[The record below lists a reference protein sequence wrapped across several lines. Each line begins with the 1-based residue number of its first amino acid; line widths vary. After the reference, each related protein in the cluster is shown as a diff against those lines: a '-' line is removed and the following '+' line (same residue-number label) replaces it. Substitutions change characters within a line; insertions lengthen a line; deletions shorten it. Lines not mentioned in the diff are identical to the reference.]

1 MDTLMRT
8 LPDGT
13 QVMAIEPD
21 ALVENLADWR
31 NDREGGGGEGMPR
44 VFVLRDGHF
53 KQISALYRHIVTPVA
68 FTAIGETIYHVY
80 RDETLWI
87 EVIKAQVIDAMDLE
101 TLAGDLLA
109 APTPAGDESLCNV
122 EPVELHIVG
131 YDTVAF
137 ELTQA
142 GRELAATLKF
152 RRQPRMF
159 QLTDKARALI
169 NGSAGVS

>member
-1 MDTLMRT
+1 MDTLMRK

-13 QVMAIEPD
+13 RVVAVKPD

-31 NDREGGGGEGMPR
+31 NDHEGGCGRDKPR
-44 VFVLRDGHF
+44 VFLLRDGHY
-53 KQISALYRHIVTPVA
+53 KQIYLLYRHVVTPVA
-68 FTAIGETIYHVY
+68 FTAIGAGTYHVY

-87 EVIKAQVIDAMDLE
+87 EVIKAQVIDALDLE

-152 RRQPRMF
+152 RRQPTMY